1 VASVLQLYKIAEDEI
16 STINLILPE
25 DVALVYD
32 EETKNL
38 YLYRSKNYL
47 KLDEFQSTILY
58 ERILNRFLNPNI
70 YYIRDLT
77 EIKGDTGKTNQI
89 KRFIQGHRIK
99 LFQYN
104 VKQFFENLFLL
115 KNIRQK
121 IEDFKRFEHSR
132 EWRTTFSNQT
142 NIWRLSIFNLI
153 SILIITL
160 MLVISYTF
168 VKSDYI
174 SELTNW
180 NLWLKYFNFI
190 FIISVT
196 VLGFVFLINLLFVL
210 FPLKFPIHPK
220 MIEKLSGSS
229 KELKMIEVSAPPT
242 PKLPPEKEQIT
253 KSSPSL
259 IKIDLRKSSSSQ
271 NTSMKA
277 ENSETYDVPEI
288 PLKKKVESQLIP
300 NTKEIQ
306 ELTKLDTSETKYVVV
321 DCPLCKKNISTPIP
335 KKLITNS
342 QDPVTEI
349 SFLHGSP
356 QHVVIIQLDHD
367 FQVRRRRASPIVI
380 EK

>member
-16 STINLILPE
+16 STTNLILPE

-89 KRFIQGHRIK
+89 KRFIREHRIK

-104 VKQFFENLFLL
+104 LKQFFENLFLL
-115 KNIRQK
+115 KNVRQK
-121 IEDFKRFEHSR
+121 IENFKRFEHSR

-174 SELTNW
+174 SESTNW

-306 ELTKLDTSETKYVVV
+306 ELTKHDTSETKYVVV